1 MRHSPSKAL
10 PLALAAALALTACE
24 QAGPTAPP
32 VAAGAALRLAQG
44 PAQPPGARSY
54 TTVYRYDVDGSVGFN
69 ECTGE
74 DVQFTGTVHGV
85 LHLSPNG
92 DGSYRLVATTNAA
105 GVKGVG
111 LTTGVRY
118 VGVGNENYSTHLVP
132 GSEATVVGTYRVIG
146 RGAADDYFVMGVS
159 RVRLELDGTL
169 TALRQRLSIGC
180 R

>member
-1 MRHSPSKAL
+1 MRHVPGKRL
-10 PLALAAALALTACE
+10 PIALAASLVLAACE

-32 VAAGAALRLAQG
+32 LVAGAALRPAQG

-118 VGVGNENYSTHLVP
+118 VGVGNESYSTDLAP
-132 GSEATVVGTYRVIG
+132 GSEATVVSTYRVIG
-146 RGAADDYFVMGVS
+146 RGAADDYFAMGVS
-159 RVRLELDGTL
+159 RVRLEVDGSL
-169 TALRQRLSIGC
+169 TTLRQRVSIVC